1 MHLPRE
7 LGNTVAVQLFKHVP
21 WIGEQWARRRR
32 FVEATSVPW
41 APVVKRVKE
50 SSVALVTTAG
60 VHLASDPAF
69 DMVDADGDPGVRE
82 IPGDVDPRLLTIT
95 HRYYDHWAADRD
107 INVVLPLE
115 RLRELVDEGRV
126 GAMAPRAFSFM
137 GHIDG
142 RHLVTLMEQT
152 APMVAERLRA
162 DRAEAVFVTPA

>member
-1 MHLPRE
+1 VHLLRE

-69 DMVDADGDPGVRE
+69 DMEDGEGDPSVRE
-82 IPGDVDPRLLTIT
+82 IPSGVDPRLLTIT
-95 HRYYDHWAADRD
+95 HRYYDHRAADRD
-107 INVVLPLE
+107 INVVLPLQ
-115 RLRELVDEGRV
+115 RLRELVEEGRV

-142 RHLVTLMEQT
+142 RHLATLMERT
-152 APMVAERLRA
+152 APMVAERLDA
-162 DRAEAVFVTPA
+162 DRAEAVFITPA

>member
-1 MHLPRE
+1 MRPLRE
-7 LGNTVAVQLFKHVP
+7 LGNAVAVQLFKHVP
-21 WIGEQWARRRR
+21 WIGEQWARRHR

-41 APVVKRVKE
+41 APVVKPVKE

-69 DMVDADGDPGVRE
+69 DMDDADGDPSFRE
-82 IPGDVDPRLLTIT
+82 IPSDVDPRRLTIT
-95 HRYYDHWAADRD
+95 HRYYDHRAADQD

-126 GAMAPRAFSFM
+126 GAIAPRAFSFM

-142 RHLVTLMEQT
+142 RHLATLIERT
-152 APMVAERLRA
+152 GPMVADRLRA

>member
-1 MHLPRE
+1 VQPLRD
-7 LGNTVAVQLFKHVP
+7 LGNAVAVQLFKHVP
-21 WIGEQWARRRR
+21 WIGEQWARRHRL
-32 FVEATSVPW
+32 VEATSVPW
-41 APVVKRVKE
+41 APVAKRVKE

-69 DMVDADGDPGVRE
+69 DMDDADGDPSVRE
-82 IPGDVDPRLLTIT
+82 IPSDVDPRLLTIT
-95 HRYYDHWAADRD
+95 HRYYDHRAADRD

-142 RHLVTLMEQT
+142 RHLATLMERT